1 MYITGQRQRLG
12 VASGELTC
20 EVTRNDG
27 LGVHPQLLVRLRRTN
42 LPDPESQLHPQG
54 CVELLHSLRI
64 SASVVKKLPAHCT
77 HNQRKWIEHN
87 RLLNGRQRL
96 VMSSR
101 IRKHVS
107 QIEVSQRI
115 VFV

>member
-1 MYITGQRQRLG
+1 MYITGQRQCLR

-20 EVTRNDG
+20 EVTRNEG
-27 LGVHPQLLVRLRRTN
+27 LGVHPQLLAHLRRTD
-42 LPDPESQLHPQG
+42 LPDPESRLHPQG
-54 CVELLHSLRI
+54 CVELLHRLRI
-64 SASVVKKLPAHCT
+64 LASVVKKLPAHCA
-77 HNQRKWIEHN
+77 HNQREWIEHH

-107 QIEVSQRI
+107 
-115 VFV
+115 